1 MARHVLISPV
11 DFDVDVTEARDSCN
25 VSFIVPAFQ
34 AMRTLESSID
44 SIRAAAPESSEV
56 IIVDDGS
63 LDDTATLAAR
73 LGDLV
78 VHRPCQGG
86 AARSRNDGARVA
98 RGDILVFVDSDVTVT
113 ASAVA
118 GALRHLEEGADA
130 VFGAY
135 EPLPPPYLR
144 NAATTY
150 KNLLHHFTH
159 LEAAGDVNT
168 FWSGF
173 GAVTRQAFLAVRGF
187 DPAVTTGADVEDIHL
202 GYRLRAAGYRIVL
215 DPTLQVL
222 HHKRYTI
229 RGVIASDVF
238 HRAIPWTRALL
249 QLRTFS
255 NDLNLRRQS
264 IVAGAVSLGI
274 PVALCSVRW
283 IGLSAIPASGVL
295 AATWL
300 ALHRKFLNYVRRT
313 WSVGGAVRSAGFMY
327 LYYFYGVV
335 GTALGAVA
343 FVLRHD
349 RHSMLNWLRLEAVS
363 TEEPDVSVTVAVI
376 AGPGEPLATLGG
388 LPTAAPWWELIVVA
402 TEPRDDVPPEAR
414 FILAPSTASRNYMRQ
429 LALEVSTGEM
439 FATLDAR
446 CVPNAGWL
454 DRVREAAGT
463 AVVVVAGPFDHDRR
477 SIRRRAE
484 QVVRYWQWRPE
495 RAPGWLVDHPSTNAA
510 FRTAAAQG
518 LGGFKIEG
526 ALIARLAGLGARPV
540 RFDPRMTVTLTSGS
554 TTVRQFLR
562 GVAGVSRLRAS
573 AGVRYLDIGW
583 LHRLTLVAVSP
594 VSGAVSLGRIVRQ
607 AIEEHSADK
616 TFWLGLPMITAGLV
630 SHWLGR
636 DLGLLRPRLRGGVVP
651 RGTDD
656 LRGLEHESIPA
667 RP

>member
-1 MARHVLISPV
+1 MTRHVLISPV
-11 DFDVDVTEARDSCN
+11 DFDVPVPGGRGPCR

-34 AMRTLESSID
+34 AVRTLEISIQ
-44 SIRAAAPESSEV
+44 SIRAAAPANSEV
-56 IIVDDGS
+56 IVVDDGS
-63 LDDTATLAAR
+63 LDDTAALAAR
-73 LGDLV
+73 LADLV
-78 VHRPCQGG
+78 VRRPCQGG

-98 RGDILVFVDSDVTVT
+98 SGEILIFVDSDVTIT
-113 ASAVA
+113 SSAVD
-118 GALRHLEEGADA
+118 GALRHLAQGADA

-159 LEAAGDVNT
+159 LQAAGEVNT

-173 GAVTRQAFLAVRGF
+173 GAVSRQAFLAVRGF

-202 GYRLRAAGYRIVL
+202 GYRLRAAGFRIIL
-215 DPTLQVL
+215 DPTLQVQ
-222 HHKRYTI
+222 HHKRYTV

-264 IVAGAVSLGI
+264 ILAGAVSFGI
-274 PVALCSVRW
+274 PVAVCATPWL
-283 IGLSAIPASGVL
+283 GPPAL
-295 AATWL
+295 AGAGTLTILWL
-300 ALHRKFLNYVRRT
+300 ALHRQFLGLARRT
-313 WSVGGAVRSAGFMY
+313 WSLTGAVQSAGFLY
-327 LYYFYGVV
+327 LYYFYGVA

-349 RHSMLNWLRLEAVS
+349 RASMLNWLRLDAIGS
-363 TEEPDVSVTVAVI
+363 EEPDVAVTVAVI
-376 AGPGEPLATLGG
+376 AGPGEALATLGG
-388 LPTAAPWWELIVVA
+388 LPEMERWWELIVVA
-402 TEPRDDVPPEAR
+402 PEPRDRLPEGAQ
-414 FILAPSTASRNYMRQ
+414 FILAPATSSRNDMRQ
-429 LALEVSTGEM
+429 LALDQSRGEM

-446 CVPNAGWL
+446 CVPSEGWVE
-454 DRVREAAGT
+454 RVRQAAST

-477 SIRRRAE
+477 SVRRRAE

-495 RAPGWLVDHPSTNAA
+495 RSPAWVVDHPSTNAA
-510 FRTAAAQG
+510 FRTAAARG
-518 LGGFKIEG
+518 LGGFRIEG

-540 RFDPRMTVTLTSGS
+540 RFDPQMNVSITGGS
-554 TTVRQFLR
+554 TVRQFLR

-583 LHRLTLVAVSP
+583 LHRITLVFVSP
-594 VSGAVSLGRIVRQ
+594 VSGAVSLARIVRQ
-607 AIEEHSADK
+607 AVQEDSADRS
-616 TFWLGLPMITAGLV
+616 FWLGMPMITAGLV

-636 DLGLLRPRLRGGVVP
+636 DLGLLRPRLRGGLVP
-651 RGTDD
+651 KGTED
-656 LRGLEHESIPA
+656 LRALEREAFPA